1 MSLTL
6 QELSLLQNGTQL
18 VRKKLGINSAH
29 AFVEYV
35 AKERQVS
42 IDDARTIIRHS
53 PKLMA
58 LMFAVA

>member
-1 MSLTL
+1 MNL
-6 QELSLLQNGTQL
+6 QELSLLPNGTQAI
-18 VRKKLGINSAH
+18 REQLGINSAQ

-42 IDDARTIIRHS
+42 IDEARTIIRHS